1 MARFIFYRL
10 LQAIPVLLILS
21 VITFI
26 LCRVAPGDAFLDERA
41 VPPSVLEKIREA
53 NGLNEPLPVQYFV
66 TMKSLIVTQ
75 DLPAIKNL
83 GRTVNDLIAET
94 FPYSFELG
102 LISLFVA
109 LFIGIPLGVF
119 AAVKRN
125 TLADY
130 GSMSV
135 AMMGICLPTFV
146 LGPLL
151 LLIFAVGL
159 GWFNP
164 MGWEEPGDR
173 VLPCLTL
180 GTYYAAYIARLARG
194 GMLEV
199 LNQDF
204 VRTAHAKGVPP
215 IPLIIRH
222 TLKGGLLPVISY
234 LGPAFARIISG
245 SFVIET
251 IFFIPGLGRFFVTS
265 AFNRDYNMIMG
276 TVLFYAALLVLL
288 NLIVDVVQVLLN
300 PRLKFQ

>member
-1 MARFIFYRL
+1 MFKFVFYRL

-21 VITFI
+21 IITFV
-26 LCRVAPGDAFLDERA
+26 LCRVAPGNAFLDERA
-41 VPPSVLEKIREA
+41 VPPSVMKKIEEA
-53 NGLNEPLPVQYFV
+53 NGLDKPLPVQYFV
-66 TMKSLIVTQ
+66 TMSSLLAG

-83 GRTVNDLIAET
+83 GRTVNELIAET

-102 LISLFVA
+102 LIA
-109 LFIGIPLGVF
+109 LVIALLLGIPLGVF
-119 AAVKRN
+119 AAVRRN

-135 AMMGICLPTFV
+135 AMFGICLPTFV
-146 LGPLL
+146 LGPMLVL
-151 LLIFAVGL
+151 VFAVGF

-164 MGWEEPGDR
+164 LGWEEPSDR

-180 GTYYAAYIARLARG
+180 GTYYAAYIARLTRG

-204 VRTAHAKGVPP
+204 VRTARAKGVPP
-215 IPLIIRH
+215 VTLIVRH
-222 TLKGGLLPVISY
+222 TLKGGLLPVVSY

-276 TVLFYAALLVLL
+276 TVLFYATLLVIL
-288 NLIVDVVQVLLN
+288 NLVVDVIQVLLN

>member
-1 MARFIFYRL
+1 MFRFIFFRL

-21 VITFI
+21 IITFV
-26 LCRVAPGDAFLDERA
+26 LCRVTPGDAFLDEKA
-41 VPPSVLEKIREA
+41 VPPSVMEKIKEA
-53 NGLNEPLPVQYFV
+53 NGLNEPLHVQYFV
-66 TMKSLIVTQ
+66 TMGSLLTG

-83 GRTVNDLIAET
+83 GRTVNELIADT

-102 LISLFVA
+102 FISLMIS
-109 LFIGIPLGVF
+109 LMIGIPLGVF
-119 AAVKRN
+119 AAVRRN
-125 TLADY
+125 SMADY
-130 GSMSV
+130 TSMSV
-135 AMMGICLPTFV
+135 AMAGICMPTFV

-151 LLIFAVGL
+151 VLIFAVGL

-164 MGWEEPGDR
+164 LGWEEPSDR

-180 GTYYAAYIARLARG
+180 GTYYAAYIARLSRG

-204 VRTAHAKGVPP
+204 VRTARAKGVPP
-215 IPLIIRH
+215 LTLIVRH
-222 TLKGGLLPVISY
+222 TLKGGLLPVVSY

-251 IFFIPGLGRFFVTS
+251 IFFVPGLGRFFVTS

-276 TVLFYAALLVLL
+276 TVLFYATLLVVL
-288 NLIVDVVQVLLN
+288 NLVVDVVQVLLN